1 MKRLIYFL
9 LIGLLVISCEKDDS
23 LSSADRNVVS
33 EDGSIPFEEL
43 LILINVK
50 TTDGTYLVVKSID
63 SVSIYINNY
72 YWTKIN
78 SQTLDT
84 SKIDKQTVGNKYLTE
99 NKINYL
105 VIANQDIEQ
114 PDYNTAGEF
123 ALYLN
128 AAYELKPGEYACL
141 IESFQITFNDNSIKT
156 YYPFD
161 YKTFKVEKNKRSAF
175 VGEIEI
181 KID

>member
-1 MKRLIYFL
+1 MKRLIYL
-9 LIGLLVISCEKDDS
+9 LLTGLFILSCGKDDS

-33 EDGSIPFEEL
+33 EDGTVPFEEL

-50 TTDGTYLVVKSID
+50 TTDSTYLVVESID
-63 SVSIYINNY
+63 SVSIYINDL

-78 SQTLDT
+78 SQSLDT
-84 SKIDKQTVGNKYLTE
+84 SKIDKQTVGNQYLTE

-114 PDYNTAGEF
+114 PDYTTAGEF
-123 ALYLN
+123 AQYLN
-128 AAYELKPGEYACL
+128 AVYELKPGEYACL
-141 IESFQITFNDNSIKT
+141 IESFQITFNDNSIQT
-156 YYPFD
+156 YYPYEYIIFEVD
-161 YKTFKVEKNKRSAF
+161 PNSKSAF
-175 VGEIEI
+175 IGEIEI